1 MRRSDGTGPHG
12 RPDGRGTMG
21 IGQRLLAAAAFGL
34 AAATVSF
41 PGRAAPAVPPQ
52 MEGAQTLSARQV
64 EERLQ
69 SRLLDMR
76 ERRARRIRRGG
87 GRRPARALEVPGL
100 QLPAAPASLAPG
112 GTAGGGRR

>member
-1 MRRSDGTGPHG
+1 MRRSDGTVPHG
-12 RPDGRGTMG
+12 RGPMR

-52 MEGAQTLSARQV
+52 MEGTQTLSPRQV

-87 GRRPARALEVPGL
+87 GRRPARPLDVPRL
-100 QLPAAPASLAPG
+100 QMPPAPASLAPG
-112 GTAGGGRR
+112 GTAGGRRR